1 MSFLKENAKKE
12 GVVTTWSGLQYKV
25 LKSGEGKT
33 PIATDTVTVHYE
45 GKLTDGTVF
54 DSSIARGNPVDFEVT
69 QVIKG
74 WVEALQL
81 MKEGDE
87 WELYIPSDLAYGE
100 HGSPP
105 KIGANEDL
113 IFRTNLLSV
122 KVFESI
128 KIEDRAVEEIK
139 RVLEEQKM
147 DVAEH
152 ALKVGVQGGGC
163 SGFSYA
169 LNFIPASEIEEDDV
183 ETKIKGLR
191 VVVDSKALPYLAGT
205 EIGFQDGLQG
215 RGFVFNNPKATG
227 GCGCGSSFTTDDPAT
242 QPQGTSGG
250 CGSCPSGG

>member
-1 MSFLKENAKKE
+1 MSFLEENANKE
-12 GVVTTWSGLQYKV
+12 GVVTTESGLQYKV
-25 LKSGEGKT
+25 LKSGDGKT
-33 PIATDTVTVHYE
+33 PVATDTVTVHYE
-45 GKLTDGTVF
+45 GKLIDGTIF
-54 DSSIARGNPVDFEVT
+54 DSSIERGTPVDFGVT

-87 WELYIPSDLAYGE
+87 WELYIPSELAYGE

-128 KIEDRAVEEIK
+128 KIEDRAVVEIK
-139 RVLEEQKM
+139 RVLEEQQM
-147 DVAEH
+147 PVAEH

-163 SGFSYA
+163 SGYSYT
-169 LNFIPASEIEEDDV
+169 LNFIPAEEIEESDV
-183 ETKIKGLR
+183 ESEIQGLR
-191 VVVDSKALPYLAGT
+191 VIVDSKALPYLAGT

-215 RGFVFNNPKATG
+215 RGFVFNNPLSTG
-227 GCGCGSSFTTDDPAT
+227 GCGCGSSFTTDVKPET
-242 QPQGTSGG
+242 QGSSGG